1 MMRLLMVTCIL
12 AMSSCAPVLTGAGA
26 GICRGTERASD
37 NLGAALV
44 DNMAETPVS
53 VRIASAELLVK
64 LDTGCD
70 R

>member
-1 MMRLLMVTCIL
+1 MRLLVMIPL
-12 AMSSCAPVLTGAGA
+12 LGIASCSNVITGAGGA
-26 GICRGTERASD
+26 ICLGTERASD

-44 DNMAETPVS
+44 DHMTETPVP